1 MYMKNLPN
9 RPNTTADRCPLRLPL
24 KVNPESKT
32 EIGLRLCFAPLL
44 VFIGF
49 VALLLPM
56 LLPIVP
62 LVIKSAKIA
71 PLFFFAS
78 VN

>member
-1 MYMKNLPN
+1 MYVKMSSNPTTSANNTPVQRYTLTHFPKSKN
-9 RPNTTADRCPLRLPL
+9 
-24 KVNPESKT
+24 
-32 EIGLRLCFAPLL
+32 EIHLRLCFAPLL

-49 VALLLPM
+49 VALLLPI